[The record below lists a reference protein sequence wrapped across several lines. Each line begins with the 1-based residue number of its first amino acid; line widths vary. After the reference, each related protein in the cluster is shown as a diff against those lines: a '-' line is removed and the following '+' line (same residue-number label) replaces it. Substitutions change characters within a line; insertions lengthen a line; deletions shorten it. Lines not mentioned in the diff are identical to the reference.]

1 MYMSAHCYREHAS
14 TRLMLSIAPV
24 AGSCAKQALAQNDK
38 KGSARQAL
46 SATEPP
52 LHPRQHTATWPC
64 DCPSCATYRGNIS
77 FHTLPPMRHRK
88 HISTHFYHT
97 RAVGAYYYLP
107 VAALHNRSDLPVNP
121 RTNHDGARHHLAMS
135 ITAVTRTSCS
145 WCDPLALRY
154 TTLHPQNECIL
165 VYRAIKSEREAG
177 IR

>member
-1 MYMSAHCYREHAS
+1 MYTSAHCYREHAS
-14 TRLMLSIAPV
+14 PWLMLSTALV
-24 AGSCAKQALAQNDK
+24 AGSCAKQALVQNDK

-52 LHPRQHTATWPC
+52 LHFRQHTATW
-64 DCPSCATYRGNIS
+64 PSCATYRGNIS
-77 FHTLPPMRHRK
+77 FYTLPPMRHRK

-97 RAVGAYYYLP
+97 HAVGAYYYSP

-121 RTNHDGARHHLAMS
+121 RANHDGARHHLAMS

-145 WCDPLALRY
+145 RCDPLALRY
-154 TTLHPQNECIL
+154 NMLRPQNECIL
-165 VYRAIKSEREAG
+165 VYRAIKSERKAG